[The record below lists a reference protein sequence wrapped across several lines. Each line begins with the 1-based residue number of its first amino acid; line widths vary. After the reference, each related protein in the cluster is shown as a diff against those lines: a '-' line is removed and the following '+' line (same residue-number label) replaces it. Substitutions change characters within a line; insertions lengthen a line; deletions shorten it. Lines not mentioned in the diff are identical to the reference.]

1 MTSYAVLDT
10 ETVLQPG
17 ARQVRGEH
25 SLVYDLSYII
35 FDKDNNELVR
45 RTSVICEV
53 FCNTSLMASAFYGQK
68 RDSFYKP
75 AMRAGSIA
83 HLHFADARE
92 QFILDCEQY
101 NVREV
106 YAYNI
111 KFDLAALKNS
121 CEIISNNIQAEFFPP
136 NLKFVD
142 IWDYAGTRI
151 TSTKKYVKW
160 CVENCYFSNSC
171 KNPSTSA
178 ETVARYLGI
187 LAPNEHEQ
195 HTALADCELEHAI
208 LLACKRRH
216 SKKPK
221 THGNGWRAAA
231 KNYKQLK

>member
-1 MTSYAVLDT
+1 MSYAVLDT

-35 FDKDNNELVR
+35 YDNRTNEPLVR
-45 RTSVICEV
+45 RSSVICEV

-75 AMRAGSIA
+75 AMRAGKIA
-83 HLHFADARE
+83 HLHFADVRA
-92 QFILDCEQY
+92 QFIHDCEQFG
-101 NVREV
+101 VREV

-111 KFDLAALKNS
+111 KFDLAALKNT
-121 CEIISNNIQAEFFPP
+121 CEIISNNIQAEFFSP

-142 IWDYAGTRI
+142 IWDYAGAKI

-160 CVENCYFSNSC
+160 CVDNCYFSNSC

-178 ETVARYLGI
+178 ETVARYLDI
-187 LAPNEHEQ
+187 LAPDECEQ

-208 LLACKRRH
+208 LLACKKRH

-221 THGNGWRAAA
+221 TYGNGWRAAS